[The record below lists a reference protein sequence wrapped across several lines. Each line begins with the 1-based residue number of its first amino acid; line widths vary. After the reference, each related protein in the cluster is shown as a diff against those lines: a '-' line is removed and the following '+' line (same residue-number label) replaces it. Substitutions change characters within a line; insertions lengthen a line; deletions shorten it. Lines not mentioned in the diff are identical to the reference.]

1 MNLLGR
7 LGHMLSEAEKDRWQ
21 PDTEK
26 ELCILND
33 VFCFVSNKGFQ
44 ERRGAPCEE
53 RKGSRRWGG
62 GKGEEARMS
71 RDPSSWWPWGLPTY
85 F

>member
-1 MNLLGR
+1 M
-7 LGHMLSEAEKDRWQ
+7 AT

-33 VFCFVSNKGFQ
+33 VFRFVFNKGFQ

-62 GKGEEARMS
+62 GKGEKARMS
-71 RDPSSWWPWGLPTY
+71 RDPLLLVAVGFAYIFLMSHISGKDAC
-85 F
+85 